1 MERREKGPPLQ
12 PMSIPEDIVHFLESC
27 SLGGRVSLLRK
38 NLVYNFSDGILIAEI
53 IHSKFPKIVP
63 IHSFLDISNAEG
75 RISNWK
81 LLNDKVLYHFDI
93 NMSDYEIDAVIRR
106 VVTKEKI
113 IAFFRLIRD
122 KMYEFEDKYHDYLS
136 SQKLLS
142 KQTQIL
148 QQLEHKA
155 NVNKVSFTLIT

>member
-1 MERREKGPPLQ
+1 
-12 PMSIPEDIVHFLESC
+12 MSIPEDVVHFLESC
-27 SLGGRVSLLRK
+27 SLQNRVSLLRK

-63 IHSFLDISNAEG
+63 IHSFLEISNAEG

-93 NMSDYEIDAVIRR
+93 NLSEFEIDAVIRR
-106 VVTKEKI
+106 VISKEKI

-122 KMYEFEDKYHDYLS
+122 KMYEFEEKYQEYLT

-148 QQLEHKA
+148 QLLEHKA
-155 NVNKVSFTLIT
+155 NVNKVSIIRIS

>member
-1 MERREKGPPLQ
+1 M
-12 PMSIPEDIVHFLESC
+12 HFLESC
-27 SLGGRVSLLRK
+27 SLENRVSLLRK

-63 IHSFLDISNAEG
+63 IHSFLEISNAEG
-75 RISNWK
+75 RISNWN

-93 NMSDYEIDAVIRR
+93 NLSEFEIDAVIRR
-106 VVTKEKI
+106 VISKEKI

-122 KMYEFEDKYHDYLS
+122 KMYEFEEKYQEYLT

-148 QQLEHKA
+148 QLLEHKA
-155 NVNKVSFTLIT
+155 NVNKVSIIRIS

>member
-1 MERREKGPPLQ
+1 
-12 PMSIPEDIVHFLESC
+12 
-27 SLGGRVSLLRK
+27 
-38 NLVYNFSDGILIAEI
+38 VYNFSDGILIAEI

-63 IHSFLDISNAEG
+63 IHSFLEISNAEG
-75 RISNWK
+75 RISNWN

-93 NMSDYEIDAVIRR
+93 NLSEFEIDAVIRR
-106 VVTKEKI
+106 VISKEKI

-122 KMYEFEDKYHDYLS
+122 KMYEFEEKYQEYLT

-148 QQLEHKA
+148 QLLEHKA
-155 NVNKVSFTLIT
+155 NVNKVSIIRIS